1 MLLSK
6 EVFLP
11 EGVVCVEEMVALITI
26 VAMHAVRVDHEVEL
40 LAGAVEGIQELERI
54 LVVDVVVS
62 GAVGQL
68 QHYWGR
74 RLPRR

>member
-11 EGVVCVEEMVALITI
+11 EGVVCVEEVVALITI

-40 LAGAVEGIQELERI
+40 LAGTMEDIQKLEGILMM
-54 LVVDVVVS
+54 DVVVS
-62 GAVGQL
+62 GAVSQL
-68 QHYWGR
+68 QHYWFN